1 MNKIHTLTDTGLLL
15 ISSPDNG
22 GIRLC
27 LLSEK
32 SPISWFQTEAP
43 RRVLQFPS
51 AVSHQPTALCA
62 SVPCILFLIK
72 AFFII
77 HLCLL
82 PYHFRHLLSI
92 QNFSVKVIV
101 NHGRIFPDSICSII
115 LSGCRKNNDHII
127 GFLSVNNCCIMLIS
141 EVIKK
146 VTKKSSELTLQT
158 LDFTAFN
165 RGNRIWTCDL
175 TAPSRARYQATPYPA
190 TEDILSNVSK
200 KINCFFEKVR
210 DRWEN
215 YVWLL
220 WFVSKDH
227 LHYLEKWM
235 DFTIW
240 ICYNET
246 ILCGH

>member
-1 MNKIHTLTDTGLLL
+1 MGFLIAQKNLPSAAYIRCKRRKTSSPTRYHSYFMNKIHTLTDTGLLL

-51 AVSHQPTALCA
+51 TVSHRPTALCA

-82 PYHFRHLLSI
+82 PYHFQHLLSI

-101 NHGRIFPDSICSII
+101 NHGRNFPDSICSII

-146 VTKKSSELTLQT
+146 ELR
-158 LDFTAFN
+158 AN
-165 RGNRIWTCDL
+165 
-175 TAPSRARYQATPYPA
+175 APNP
-190 TEDILSNVSK
+190 
-200 KINCFFEKVR
+200 
-210 DRWEN
+210 
-215 YVWLL
+215 
-220 WFVSKDH
+220 WF
-227 LHYLEKWM
+227 YC
-235 DFTIW
+235 I
-240 ICYNET
+240 
-246 ILCGH
+246 